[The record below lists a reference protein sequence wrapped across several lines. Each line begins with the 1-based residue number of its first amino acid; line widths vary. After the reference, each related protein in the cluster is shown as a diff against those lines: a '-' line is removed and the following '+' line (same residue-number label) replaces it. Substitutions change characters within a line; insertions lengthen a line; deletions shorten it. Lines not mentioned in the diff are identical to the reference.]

1 MVREDPLNCEVRLGR
16 LVEGAVTPNERFYIR
31 SHFPGPAI
39 KPGEW
44 RLWVRGLVRSPLS
57 LSLDDLR
64 KLPNPREEAVT
75 LECAGNGR
83 SFFRP
88 KIEGEPWVLGAV
100 STAVWKGVSLTSVLD
115 AAGLQKT
122 ASHLVFRAAD
132 GFERGLSRDEA
143 RLALLAFEMNGRPLP
158 PDHGHPVRAIV
169 PGWYAVASVKWLT
182 EIEATDRPFEGH
194 FQTDR
199 YVYEWPD
206 RREPVTHQKVR
217 AVITQPEDG
226 ASVRAGRFV
235 IRGLAWSGLAP
246 VTRVEV
252 SLGSGRWTEAAVRG
266 SHRHAWKQWEMTAQV
281 ERPGR
286 LTIRSRATDA
296 SGQTQPEHA
305 PWNRL
310 GYGNNSIQ
318 TVAVRVV

>member
-16 LVEGAVTPNERFYIR
+16 LAEGAVTPNERFYIR
-31 SHFPGPAI
+31 SHFPVPAI
-39 KPGEW
+39 KPAEW
-44 RLWVRGLVRSPLS
+44 RLHVHGFVRSPLS

-64 KLPNPREEAVT
+64 EMPAREDAVT

-83 SFFRP
+83 SLFQP
-88 KIEGEPWVLGAV
+88 KIEGEAWELGAV
-100 STAVWKGVSLTSVLD
+100 STAVWKGVSLTGVLN
-115 AAGLQKT
+115 AAGLEKA
-122 ASHLVFRAAD
+122 ASHLVFRSAD
-132 GFERGLSRDEA
+132 GFERGLSRDDA
-143 RLALLAFEMNGRPLP
+143 RQALLAFEMNGRPLP
-158 PDHGHPVRAIV
+158 PDHGHPVRAVV

-182 EIEATDRPFEGH
+182 EIEATDRPFEGY
-194 FQTDR
+194 FQTER

-206 RREPVTHQKVR
+206 RREPVAHQKVR
-217 AVITQPEDG
+217 SFITQPEDG

-235 IRGLAWSGLAP
+235 ISGLAWSGSGP

-252 SLGSGRWTEAAVRG
+252 SLGGGRWTEAAMRG

-296 SGQTQPEHA
+296 SGQTQPEQA

>member
-1 MVREDPLNCEVRLGR
+1 VVREDPLNCEVRLGR
-16 LVEGAVTPNERFYIR
+16 LADGAVTPNERFYIR
-31 SHFPGPAI
+31 SHFPVPAI
-39 KPGEW
+39 KAGEW
-44 RLWVRGLVRSPLS
+44 RLQVRGLVRSPLS

-64 KLPNPREEAVT
+64 KMPAREDVVT

-83 SFFRP
+83 SLFRP
-88 KIEGEPWVLGAV
+88 KIEGEPWGLGAV
-100 STAVWKGVSLTSVLD
+100 STAVWKGVSLASVLD
-115 AAGLQKT
+115 AAGLQKST
-122 ASHLVFRAAD
+122 SHLVFRAAE
-132 GFERGLSRDEA
+132 GFERGLSRNEG
-143 RLALLAFEMNGRPLP
+143 RQTLLAFEMNGRPLP

-206 RREPVTHQKVR
+206 RSEPVTHQKVR
-217 AVITQPEDG
+217 SLITQPEDG
-226 ASVRAGRFV
+226 AAVRAGRFV
-235 IRGLAWSGLAP
+235 IRGLAWSGSAP
-246 VTRVEV
+246 VTRVDV
-252 SLGSGRWTEAAVRG
+252 SLGSGRWTEAALSG